1 MNLTPD
7 NPRLVEMLI
16 DEMEQDGVF
25 DYEDPEEIEIN
36 LTVLERSP

>member
-16 DEMEQDGVF
+16 DEMEEDGVF
-25 DYEDPEEIEIN
+25 EDEDEIDEFIAVEIYKK
-36 LTVLERSP
+36 S